1 MMGRFFRQLRGRCHR
16 EQIATEMMARHQEDA
31 EKKQKEIS
39 AQVAAVED
47 LVRGLKKDVSK
58 WQQS

>member
-1 MMGRFFRQLRGRCHR
+1 MMGRFLRQLRGRGKR
-16 EQIATEMMARHQEDA
+16 EQMATQMMARHHEDA
-31 EKKQKEIS
+31 EKTQKEIS

-47 LVRGLKKDVSK
+47 LVRALKKDVSK